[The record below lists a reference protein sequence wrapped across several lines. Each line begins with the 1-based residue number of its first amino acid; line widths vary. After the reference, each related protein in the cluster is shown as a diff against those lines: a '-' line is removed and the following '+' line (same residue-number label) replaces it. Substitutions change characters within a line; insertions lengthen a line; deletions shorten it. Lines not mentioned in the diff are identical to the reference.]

1 MLRSIILLIF
11 SFIIFSPLT
20 AQEVKF
26 EGLKEINGTHLFVK
40 VIGEGEPILVIHG
53 GPGLNHNYFLPH
65 LEKLAKKYQLIFYD
79 QRSAGQSDLS
89 VHTEVNIKKFAEDIE
104 AIRKEFNID
113 KLNILCHSWSSII
126 TSEYLILYPDHV
138 KSVVFCNP
146 SPLNH
151 EYNNKMN
158 ETVMARIQ
166 DADSVARANII
177 SSDAFK
183 QGDLATVNALMKLN
197 IKAAF
202 CDTANIRRFDA
213 KLPDNYLVASLSLQG
228 LMFDM
233 KSLNLYDQLKNAN
246 VQAPVLIM
254 SGTCDIIPSEAM
266 SKLAACFPQVKQFTF
281 EHSGHYPFIEETKV
295 FTKQV
300 SKFMKHVN

>member
-1 MLRSIILLIF
+1 MLRYLILFLLPVF
-11 SFIIFSPLT
+11 FISPVK
-20 AQEVKF
+20 AQEIKF

-40 VIGEGEPILVIHG
+40 VIGEGEPILVVHG

-65 LEKLAKKYQLIFYD
+65 LEQLAKKYQLIFYD

-89 VHTEVNIKKFAEDIE
+89 VHTEVNIKQFAEDIE

-126 TSEYLILYPDHV
+126 TAEYLILYPDHV
-138 KSVVFCNP
+138 NSVIFCNP

-151 EYNNKMN
+151 EFDIKMN

-166 DADSVARANII
+166 SADSLARANII
-177 SSDAFK
+177 KSDAFK
-183 QGDLATVNALMKLN
+183 QGDLPTVNALMKLN

-202 CDTANIRRFDA
+202 CDTTYINRFDP

-228 LMFDM
+228 MMYDM
-233 KSLNLYDQLKNAN
+233 KTLNLYDELKNKN
-246 VQAPVLIM
+246 IQAPVFIL
-254 SGTCDIIPSEAM
+254 SGSCDIIPPEAIT
-266 SKLAACFPQVKQFTF
+266 KLAECFSQVQQFTF
-281 EHSGHYPFIEETKV
+281 EHSGHYPFIEETKL
-295 FTKQV
+295 FTKKIN
-300 SKFMKHVN
+300 KFMKGVD